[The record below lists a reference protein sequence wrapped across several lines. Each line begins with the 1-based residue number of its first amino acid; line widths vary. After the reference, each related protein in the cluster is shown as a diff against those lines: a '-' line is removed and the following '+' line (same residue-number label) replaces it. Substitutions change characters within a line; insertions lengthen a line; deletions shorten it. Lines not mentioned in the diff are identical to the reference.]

1 MEIAAHVFTVFAII
15 TSGFQIALAAGAPWG
30 HLTMGGRF
38 PGRLPSRMRGLA
50 ILSAVLLIAFV
61 LVAETRAGVMLIEWQ
76 PISRVLVWGVVAYC
90 SLGVLA
96 NAITP
101 SRGERMIWLP
111 VVLLLLVCS
120 VIVATG

>member
-1 MEIAAHVFTVFAII
+1 MEIAAHLFTVLGII

-38 PGRLPSRMRGLA
+38 PGQLPSRMRGVA
-50 ILSAVLLIAFV
+50 VLSAVLLIAFV

-111 VVLLLLVCS
+111 VVLLLLICS